1 MLKHIR
7 SMIVIALAA
16 GLMWNCGGERVT
28 QSQTGT
34 EEQVGRPLSKL
45 AAHQHATQAVVT
57 VTLQQDDAP
66 VSGATVSFSRSVAG
80 QAPNYQWSGTTNDNG
95 QAWVEITSGNGY
107 YQARAS
113 QDGIEIGSWS
123 SIPINGGY
131 EVMLN
136 LPIGGQAKVTGSSM
150 RALVAV
156 GEGEAVQIRSLLSH
170 TVVPGLA
177 EGSRY
182 AAELAVQDFGMI
194 HGHAVELGESIDTGC
209 GPEGGRAGAEQ
220 IIADPQVVGV
230 IGTNCSGAAVA
241 ASPLLSEAGLV
252 MISPSNTSPVLT
264 SDLAG
269 NVSPN
274 YHPGYFRT
282 SNNDLYEAN
291 AVADF
296 AYGELGLRRLVAID
310 DGDPYTMGLT
320 IAFGNAFRA
329 LGGEVA
335 VTDRIEKGVTDMT
348 AILTEFAAA
357 GPDGI
362 YFPLFDI
369 EGAPFAE
376 QARKFDGLKDA
387 TLITS
392 SALLLTEFLAM
403 PQSEGIYFAGP
414 EPVNGSNVNAA
425 TGKSVD
431 EVLAAF
437 AATYGGSPNTPYWA
451 HSYDA
456 TTLLLN
462 AIEIV
467 AGEDDGK
474 LYVDR
479 AALRREL
486 RATTGFQGLLGTLS
500 CDEFGDCGTGRINI
514 YHHTDTSITDP
525 AQLPV
530 VYRFTP

>member
-1 MLKHIR
+1 M
-7 SMIVIALAA
+7 
-16 GLMWNCGGERVT
+16 
-28 QSQTGT
+28 
-34 EEQVGRPLSKL
+34 
-45 AAHQHATQAVVT
+45 
-57 VTLQQDDAP
+57 
-66 VSGATVSFSRSVAG
+66 
-80 QAPNYQWSGTTNDNG
+80 
-95 QAWVEITSGNGY
+95 
-107 YQARAS
+107 
-113 QDGIEIGSWS
+113 
-123 SIPINGGY
+123 
-131 EVMLN
+131 
-136 LPIGGQAKVTGSSM
+136 
-150 RALVAV
+150 
-156 GEGEAVQIRSLLSH
+156 
-170 TVVPGLA
+170 
-177 EGSRY
+177 
-182 AAELAVQDFGMI
+182 
-194 HGHAVELGESIDTGC
+194 
-209 GPEGGRAGAEQ
+209 
-220 IIADPQVVGV
+220 
-230 IGTNCSGAAVA
+230 
-241 ASPLLSEAGLV
+241 
-252 MISPSNTSPVLT
+252 
-264 SDLAG
+264 
-269 NVSPN
+269 SPN

-335 VTDRIEKGVTDMT
+335 VTARIEKGVTDMT

-467 AGEDDGK
+467 ASEDDGK

-500 CDEFGDCGTGRINI
+500 CDNFGDCGTGRINI

-530 VYRFTP
+530 VYRFSP